1 MGIFSQRDFSPY
13 LYNRIKDTC
22 IIYYASVIELSSYWW
37 PPWCVC
43 IKSWNFVAGTLK
55 IVPEL
60 T

>member
-1 MGIFSQRDFSPY
+1 MVFLVDETFPHT
-13 LYNRIKDTC
+13 LYNRMKDIC
-22 IIYYASVIELSSYWW
+22 IIYYASVIEVSLYRW

-55 IVPEL
+55 LVPES